1 MKPGGSNS
9 TESGLL
15 EYLEEIIGS
24 STHVADIERL
34 GQELEIENE
43 KRVAMTNR
51 VKASIEDLSNMEEGK
66 QLAMDYLRDERQ
78 YYKYLNFSN
87 YIELSAT
94 IKKFNELNTEVN
106 KNREVAQDKKEKK
119 RQIVEENKAIIDSI
133 TKQQD
138 ELKSHDEELQN
149 LDK

>member
-94 IKKFNELNTEVN
+94 IKMFDQLNTEVN
-106 KNREVAQDKKEKK
+106 KNLEVA
-119 RQIVEENKAIIDSI
+119 
-133 TKQQD
+133 
-138 ELKSHDEELQN
+138 
-149 LDK
+149 